1 MTPDMLFA
9 GIDVGSSFTKG
20 VLLDPAGAVVAHAV
34 RRTGVSFEAVSRAVF
49 DAMTALP
56 GVGEARVARTVAT
69 GYGRHNVA
77 FADAAVTEITCQAVA
92 VHALVDGAATIVDV
106 GGQDTK
112 VIRVGAGGRQRAF
125 RMNRKCAA
133 GTGAF
138 LEEMALRLDVR
149 LDDLD
154 DLASRGVGGVDLSSY
169 CTVFARSELLTLI
182 REGRRLEDIA
192 LAVQDA
198 VVRRIVEMGPLDGE
212 VVMSG
217 GVAAHHPN
225 LVRRLEAA
233 LGRPVRV
240 PALPQLVGA
249 VGAAR
254 LAARGA
260 VSAGGAGDD

>member
-1 MTPDMLFA
+1 MNGDALYA

-20 VLLDPAGAVVAHAV
+20 VLLDAGGTVADYAVL
-34 RRTGVSFEAVSRAVF
+34 RTGVSFEGASRAVL
-49 DAMTALP
+49 DAMSASP
-56 GVGEARVARTVAT
+56 GIRADRIVRTVAT

-77 FADAAVTEITCQAVA
+77 FADAAVTEITCQSVA
-92 VHALVDGAATIVDV
+92 VHALVGSEATVVDV

-112 VIRVGAGGRQRAF
+112 VIRVGAGGRQRSF

-154 DLASRGVGGVDLSSY
+154 DLASHGVAGVSLSSY
-169 CTVFARSELLTLI
+169 CTVFARTELLTLI
-182 REGRRLEDIA
+182 REGRSLEDIA

-212 VVMSG
+212 VVMAG

-225 LVRRLEAA
+225 LVRRLEVA
-233 LGRPVRV
+233 LGRPVR
-240 PALPQLVGA
+240 LPEHPQHVGA
-249 VGAAR
+249 IGAAR
-254 LAARGA
+254 IAARG
-260 VSAGGAGDD
+260 VLP